1 MSGWDGANVHLTTY
15 ECHECRVCHAER
27 TLNRSPLPPKLRVNR
42 LLQELCVE
50 CEECALDKTAN
61 YVKYLYEADH
71 QPALGLT
78 LLELVPSID
87 CA

>member
-1 MSGWDGANVHLTTY
+1 MGQNS
-15 ECHECRVCHAER
+15 
-27 TLNRSPLPPKLRVNR
+27 K
-42 LLQELCVE
+42 
-50 CEECALDKTAN
+50 